1 MTPKSGKYNVTTSL
15 LVHVVTS
22 LK

>member
-1 MTPKSGKYNVTTSL
+1 MTLKSGKYNVTTSL
-15 LVHVVTS
+15 LEHVVTS